1 MKNILKIYTN
11 DLKKIFTNSMAI
23 ILAVG
28 ILVLP
33 SLYAWFNIYA
43 NHDPYG
49 STGQMQIAVIIEDE
63 GYNFKNIEINVGE
76 EVRKNLEANDLI
88 DWQFLSKDEGIEGVK
103 SGKYYAAI
111 EIPATFSKSLT
122 SITTSDFK
130 RPEITYYA
138 NEKKNAI
145 ATKITDKVVQTVQ
158 TQVNESFTTTVID
171 IVNKLLK
178 TVIEEANDSSDGGTV
193 KTVLNQIDT
202 AKTSVHSIEKTVEAF
217 ANVMKITK
225 NIENTFSNERVKKL
239 LEDTNGTIKST
250 NELIAVTKNM
260 VSSITSS
267 LDSALDESHSEV
279 TGLISTLDKIGTL
292 PTGEAVKTIEDFKKA
307 IDRQTGKYDV
317 LLTSLNQINGAMPI
331 KLASLSSMIDGM
343 GSINDSLKSLSS
355 TLDSAINSK
364 SGKTALQQISSELKS
379 VDESVTKVKQ
389 QYKDTVKPAL
399 DNNMTYL
406 VGVLSDISSIIDA
419 IGSNEDVP
427 TLIKTIDNSVDSGAD
442 LIDSFMSLLDGCEK
456 QLDDLYKKINKLS
469 DSELVNMIYNLTF
482 NNSDKLGEFAA
493 CPVVISTQKIY
504 AIDNYGSAM
513 APFYSTLAVWVGA
526 VILVAIMK
534 TKVRHRQTLGYTP
547 TQEYFGRG
555 LTFVTFSVIQ
565 GLIICLGDLIILKM
579 QCYHPILFVLAGVCA
594 SMIFTIFIY
603 SLVYAFEDIGKAVAV
618 ILLVLQIGGSGGTF
632 PIDVTPKFFQ
642 AIHPY
647 LPFTFLV
654 NAFRECVCG
663 TWGNDY
669 FIDLLK
675 LSAYIPIGLVFGLV
689 IAKAVRKPISFF
701 GKKVKETQIL

>member
-1 MKNILKIYTN
+1 MKNVLKIYIN

-63 GYNFKNIEINVGE
+63 EYTFKNIEINVGE
-76 EVRKNLEANDLI
+76 EVRKSLEANDLI

-111 EIPATFSKSLT
+111 EIPATFSESLT

-145 ATKITDKVVQTVQ
+145 ATKITDKVVQTIQ
-158 TQVNESFTTTVID
+158 TQVNESFITTIID
-171 IVNKLLK
+171 IINSLLK
-178 TVIEEANDSSDGGTV
+178 TVIEEANDSPDGGAVNTI
-193 KTVLNQIDT
+193 LNQIDA
-202 AKTSVHSIEKTVEAF
+202 AKESVKSIKSTVEAF
-217 ANVMKITK
+217 SSIIKITK
-225 NIENTFSNERVKKL
+225 NIESTFSNERVKKL
-239 LEDTNGTIKST
+239 LDDTNGTIKST
-250 NELIAVTKNM
+250 NELISLTKNM

-267 LDSALDESHSEV
+267 LDSALDESHSEA
-279 TGLISTLDKIGTL
+279 TELIATIDKIDSLSSGDAAAAL
-292 PTGEAVKTIEDFKKA
+292 QNFKKV
-307 IDRQTGKYDV
+307 IDQQTGKYDV
-317 LLTSLNQINGAMPI
+317 LLSSLNQINGALPV
-331 KLASLSSMIDGM
+331 KLSSLSSLADDLSG
-343 GSINDSLKSLSS
+343 INDSLKSISS
-355 TLDSAINSK
+355 TLDSATNSK
-364 SGKTALQQISSELKS
+364 AGKNALRQISSELKNI
-379 VDESVTKVKQ
+379 DGSVTKVKQ

-419 IGSNEDVP
+419 IGTNEDVP
-427 TLIKTIDNSVDSGAD
+427 TLIKTIDDSVDSGAD
-442 LIDSFMSLLDGCEK
+442 MINSFMSLLDGCEK
-456 QLDDLYKKINKLS
+456 QLDDLYKKINKIS

-493 CPVVISTQKIY
+493 CPVIINTKKIY

-534 TKVRHRQTLGYTP
+534 TKVRHRKTLGYTQ

-555 LTFVTFSVIQ
+555 MTFLTFSVVQ
-565 GLIICLGDLIILKM
+565 GLIICLGDLFVLKM
-579 QCYHPILFVLAGVCA
+579 QCYHPLMFVLAGICA
-594 SMIFTIFIY
+594 SMIFTVFIY
-603 SLVYAFEDIGKAVAV
+603 SLVYAFEDIGKAIAV

-642 AIHPY
+642 TIHPY

-669 FIDLLK
+669 MIDLLK
-675 LSAYIPIGLVFGLV
+675 LSTYIPIGLIFGLV
-689 IAKAVRKPISFF
+689 ISKAVRKPISFF
-701 GKKVKETQIL
+701 GKKLKETEIL